1 MKNSIKRAQSQAR
14 LSFAERE
21 NFRPKVRQIKK
32 TILTLVA
39 LLAAATGAWAESK
52 PIGLNVEYEAGDVI
66 TTNSTGD
73 VYVWWGI
80 YSGEDIQEWVIKI
93 TSSVTPTISEL
104 GIVESSGF
112 IKLDNDYVVYDMN
125 GNLKAYSYKIQCQG
139 KVTGT
144 LEKVH
149 VASGS
154 GTLTDPYVFAPGSA
168 PAASTGTTVPITWD
182 AATKTGTFT
191 MPAGNVLL
199 QVEYYEDPGLA
210 WKGKIPEGGFDA
222 YLGFFHPSALP
233 TIKNPNALTG
243 ITYSSSNTEVA
254 TVDENTGV
262 VTAQKTGSTVIT
274 ATFAGDDTYEAA
286 AISYTLNINSPA
298 IITLPTSTDEGGTV
312 TLVAGAGNSAQDG
325 DNKIATDAN
334 LQGANTSRNIA
345 VGDDGS
351 IHVVYKNNNNMSE
364 VVMYKKSTDGVT
376 FSEPVQVSAESGD
389 ECEVAVSSNGKVYVS
404 YTTGSVGY
412 IAYSADG
419 SSFTSV
425 QVCSGY
431 ANSIHLAVD
440 GDYVYGIPQNGFEFY
455 YSADGG
461 RNYETHTGWIGY
473 AYSDVLIDKSNNN
486 VVVIKDNPSV
496 VVRYSTDH
504 GATFTEEQ
512 PVMNGA
518 NQLAVFFSTAAA
530 GAGKVFISGTDGTIA
545 TVNYINATCTLT
557 TIESTENRSLCADED
572 ENVIVG
578 VEQNG
583 SLYYELSTEGAQTF
597 GEKVL
602 VSEGSS
608 ANAALNHHDGSLLY
622 LFTKGTDLYLA
633 TKTGVVST
641 ETVIDNG
648 DGTYTVMPGTEV
660 TLIAKANDGYHVK
673 SWSNEAEVNNVLKA
687 TQTLTVTGN
696 LNINATFAEN
706 EYNITFVEGTN
717 PDPENPEWTATPNPA
732 KTKQTVT
739 VTYSGPRKVMGVK
752 AEKKKAAGIVN
763 PEVGQIIG
771 SDGNNYDANATL
783 PDGVDKVAMIAYVSG
798 SNGLALA
805 LTDIWGIYTWDKTGS
820 FNGGKTAPEICSALN
835 TSKPVTGGTWKLP
848 SKDEWKQMFSAN
860 GGIEESYTGLNTA
873 IGNAGGTAL
882 LENEPYWS
890 LSEIDEGYAWLVNLA
905 DGNAS
910 WNDEGKH
917 YSRQVRAC
925 LAF

>member
-1 MKNSIKRAQSQAR
+1 M
-14 LSFAERE
+14 
-21 NFRPKVRQIKK
+21 
-32 TILTLVA
+32 TLV
-39 LLAAATGAWAESK
+39 LLLTAASGAWAAQVELKLGAIIKNGDVLTFGDTRVHFTTPCSRPYAIFSAVNTSTNVAIGYDENGQLGYMMNDTYIAFTPLVDVSISEDYIGTGEGESL
-52 PIGLNVEYEAGDVI
+52 GLYTGQTIPEYVMVTDGTGTYADPFILTSYATYNCGGSPVDGKAICDASDAISLTSSDGVTWTLAEGLLDGDMELLVEYFE
-66 TTNSTGD
+66 N
-73 VYVWWGI
+73 
-80 YSGEDIQEWVIKI
+80 
-93 TSSVTPTISEL
+93 
-104 GIVESSGF
+104 
-112 IKLDNDYVVYDMN
+112 
-125 GNLKAYSYKIQCQG
+125 
-139 KVTGT
+139 
-144 LEKVH
+144 
-149 VASGS
+149 
-154 GTLTDPYVFAPGSA
+154 
-168 PAASTGTTVPITWD
+168 
-182 AATKTGTFT
+182 
-191 MPAGNVLL
+191 
-199 QVEYYEDPGLA
+199 PGLA

-233 TIKNPNALTG
+233 SLKNPNALTG
-243 ITYSSSNTEVA
+243 ITYSSSNTAVA

-262 VTAQKTGSTVIT
+262 VTALKAGSTIIT
-274 ATFAGDDTYEAA
+274 ATFAGDENYQAA
-286 AISYTLNINSPA
+286 SISYTLNIDNPA
-298 IITLPTSTDEGGTV
+298 IVTLPTSTDEGGTV

-345 VGDDGS
+345 VGDDGT
-351 IHVVYKNNNNMSE
+351 IHVVYKNIESGA
-364 VVMYKKSTDGVT
+364 VMYKKSTDGVT

-404 YTTGSVGY
+404 YTTGSGGY
-412 IAYSADG
+412 IAYSTDG
-419 SSFTSV
+419 SSFTSK
-425 QVCSGY
+425 QVTENNI
-431 ANSIHLAVD
+431 NSIHIAVD
-440 GDYVYGIPQNGFEFY
+440 GDYVYGIEQNGQEFY

-461 RNYETHTGWIGY
+461 QNYETHTGWNFY
-473 AYSDVLIDKSNNN
+473 MFSDVLIDKSNNN
-486 VVVIKDNPSV
+486 VVVIKDMPEV

-518 NQLAVFFSTAAA
+518 NQLAVFHSTAAA
-530 GAGKVFISGTDGTIA
+530 GAGKVFISGTNGTIA

-583 SLYYELSTEGAQTF
+583 SLYYELSTDGAQTF

-602 VSEGSS
+602 MSEGNS

-648 DGTYTVMPGTEV
+648 DGTYTVMPGTKI
-660 TLIAKANDGYHVK
+660 TLKATAADGYHVA
-673 SWSNEAEVNNVLKA
+673 SWSNSVEVNDPQEA
-687 TQTLTVTGN
+687 TQTITVSGD

-739 VTYSGPRKVMGVK
+739 VNYSGPRKVMRVK

-763 PEVGQIIG
+763 PVVGQIIG

-805 LTDIWGIYTWDKTGS
+805 LTDIWGIYTWDKS
-820 FNGGKTAPEICSALN
+820 APSNNGKTAPEICSALN
-835 TSKPVTGGTWKLP
+835 TSKAVTGGTWKLP
-848 SKDEWKQMFSAN
+848 SQDEWKQMFSAN
-860 GGIEESYTGLNTA
+860 GGNEGSYTGLNTA

-882 LENEPYWS
+882 MENEPYWS
-890 LSEIDEGYAWLVNLA
+890 SSEVDEGYAWLVNLA
-905 DGNAS
+905 NGNAS

>member
-1 MKNSIKRAQSQAR
+1 MIQ
-14 LSFAERE
+14 L
-21 NFRPKVRQIKK
+21 KK
-32 TILTLVA
+32 TILTLV
-39 LLAAATGAWAESK
+39 LLLTAVGGAWAESK
-52 PIGLNVEYEAGDVI
+52 PIGLNVEYAVGDVI

-80 YSGEDIQEWVIKI
+80 YSTGGENYEWVIKI
-93 TSSVTPTISEL
+93 TSSVTPTISKL
-104 GIVESSGF
+104 GIDESSGF
-112 IKLDNDYVVYDMN
+112 ITLDNDYAVYNMN
-125 GNLKAYSYKIQCQG
+125 GNIEANSYKIQCQG

-144 LEKVH
+144 TLEKVY

-154 GTLTDPYVFAPGSA
+154 GTLADPYVFAPGSA
-168 PAASTGTTVPITWD
+168 PAATSATPVPVTWD

-199 QVEYYEDPGLA
+199 QVEYYEDPNLA

-243 ITYSSSNTEVA
+243 ITYSSSNTAVA

-262 VTAQKTGSTVIT
+262 VTALKAGSTVIT

-286 AISYTLNINSPA
+286 SISYTLNINSPA
-298 IITLPTSTDEGGTV
+298 IVTLPTSTYEGGTV
-312 TLVAGAGNSAQDG
+312 TLVAGAASEAHDG
-325 DNKIATDAN
+325 DNLIATNAN
-334 LQGANTSRNIA
+334 LDGANTSRNIA
-345 VGDDGS
+345 VGDDGT
-351 IHVVYKNNNNMSE
+351 IHVVYKNTESDA
-364 VVMYKKSTDGVT
+364 VMYKKSTDGIT
-376 FSEPVQVSAESGD
+376 FSEPVQVSAESGT

-404 YTTGSVGY
+404 YTTTTGSGGY

-440 GDYVYGIPQNGFEFY
+440 GDYVYGIPQNGTEFY

-461 RNYETHTGWIGY
+461 QNYETHTGWTNY
-473 AYSDVLIDKSNNN
+473 VFSDVLIDKSNNN
-486 VVVIKDNPSV
+486 VVVIKDKPEV

-518 NQLAVFFSTAAA
+518 NQLVVSFSTAAA
-530 GAGKVFISGTDGTIA
+530 GAGKVFISGADGMIA
-545 TVNYINATCTLT
+545 TVNYINATYTQT

-583 SLYYELSTEGAQTF
+583 SLYYELSTDGAQTF

-660 TLIAKANDGYHVK
+660 TLIAKANDGYHVA
-673 SWSNEAEVNNVLKA
+673 SWSNSVEVNDPQEA
-687 TQTLTVTGN
+687 TQTITVSGE
-696 LNINATFAEN
+696 LNITATFAEN

-739 VTYSGPRKVMGVK
+739 VTYTGDRKVIGVK
-752 AEKKKAAGIVN
+752 AEKKATKLTITIPATENAAALTLDVTGCTTWEQILNQNVTTLDY
-763 PEVGQIIG
+763 EGDGVYGQTSNCYIL
-771 SDGNNYDANATL
+771 DGNNNRL
-783 PDGVDKVAMIAYVSG
+783 K
-798 SNGLALA
+798 
-805 LTDIWGIYTWDKTGS
+805 
-820 FNGGKTAPEICSALN
+820 LN
-835 TSKPVTGGTWKLP
+835 TPYDPTTNYHWGT
-848 SKDEWKQMFSAN
+848 Q
-860 GGIEESYTGLNTA
+860 
-873 IGNAGGTAL
+873 
-882 LENEPYWS
+882 
-890 LSEIDEGYAWLVNLA
+890 
-905 DGNAS
+905 
-910 WNDEGKH
+910 
-917 YSRQVRAC
+917 R
-925 LAF
+925 